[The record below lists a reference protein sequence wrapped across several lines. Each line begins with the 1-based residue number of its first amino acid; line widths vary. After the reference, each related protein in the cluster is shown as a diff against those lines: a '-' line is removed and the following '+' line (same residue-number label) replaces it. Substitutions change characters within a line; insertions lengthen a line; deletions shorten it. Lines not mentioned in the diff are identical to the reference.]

1 MIKLISMLFV
11 SLLLI
16 GCGYEIDPRTLSSNR
31 QGNEAM
37 GDKRFTDAQGFYI
50 EALGVDPFISEIH
63 SNLGLTYLEL
73 KKPEDAIKSFESA
86 EKFARKNE
94 PMFVARFNQG
104 VTRGANKQIEEALQA
119 YQRAL
124 DVNPQS
130 MEVKTNI
137 ELLLSQQSGQGEGK
151 GQGQNSEDGKGD
163 QESEDQE
170 KKKDQPKDYSKDP
183 QQPYKPREFDGELS
197 EADVKKILGELK
209 QQEQKIRGQFY
220 RNEKK
225 ERPRDKDW

>member
-1 MIKLISMLFV
+1 MKLIILLSFNLF
-11 SLLLI
+11 LI

-31 QGNEAM
+31 NGNEAM
-37 GDKRFTDAQGFYI
+37 TEKRFSDAQGFYI

-63 SNLGLTYLEL
+63 SNLGLTFLEL
-73 KKPEDAIKSFESA
+73 KKPEDAIKSFEAA

-104 VTRGANKQIEEALQA
+104 VTRGASKQIEEALLA

-124 DVNPQS
+124 DINPQS
-130 MEVKTNI
+130 IEVKTNI
-137 ELLLSQQSGQGEGK
+137 ELLLSQQSDQGEGQGQGE
-151 GQGQNSEDGKGD
+151 NSKDGKGD
-163 QESEDQE
+163 QESENQE
-170 KKKDQPKDYSKDP
+170 NKKDQPKDYSKDP
-183 QQPYKPREFDGELS
+183 QKPYKPREFEGDLS

-220 RNEKK
+220 RNEIK

>member
-1 MIKLISMLFV
+1 MKIFIGLILMSFLFV
-11 SLLLI
+11 

-31 QGNEAM
+31 LGNESM
-37 GDKRFTDAQGFYI
+37 NEKRFTDAQGSYI

-73 KKPEDAIKSFESA
+73 KKPEDAIKSFEAA
-86 EKFARKNE
+86 EKFARKSE
-94 PMFVARFNQG
+94 PMFIARFNQG
-104 VTRGANKQIEEALQA
+104 VTRGASQQIEEALQA

-124 DVNPQS
+124 DVKPQS
-130 MEVKTNI
+130 IEVKTNI
-137 ELLLSQQSGQGEGK
+137 ELLLSQQSQQDEGK
-151 GQGQNSEDGKGD
+151 GQGQDSKDGKGD

-170 KKKDQPKDYSKDP
+170 KKKEQPKDYSKDP
-183 QQPYKPREFDGELS
+183 QKPYKPREFEGELS

-220 RNEKK
+220 RNEIK